1 MTDDDFTAALNAL
14 LNKHDAEFANHIKA
28 LFEQQQELI
37 EQLTA
42 DVAALKAEKEQK
54 RGFWSRVFN
63 RTKMDEATIAT
74 ITGSAMMT
82 ELAHSDIE
90 KLTTM
95 SELEK
100 AILRTVLLEAPYA
113 VHSEV
118 LREAV
123 APLLTADDKT
133 EQRREL
139 HEKAEPLV
147 EYGFIKYFCCMVDS
161 YGLNPTY
168 MGVADRLNGYV
179 ERNVVNRNSKTDYE
193 RYSMYQHM

>member
-1 MTDDDFTAALNAL
+1 MTNNDSTTALNAL
-14 LNKHDAEFANHIKA
+14 LDKHDAEFANHIKA

-63 RTKMDEATIAT
+63 GKKKDESTIAT

-82 ELAHSDIE
+82 ELADSDIK
-90 KLTTM
+90 KLTAM
-95 SELEK
+95 SEFEK
-100 AILRTVLLEAPYA
+100 AILRTVIPEAPLA

-123 APLLTADDKT
+123 APLLTADDRT
-133 EQRREL
+133 EQRREF
-139 HEKAEPLV
+139 HERAEPLV
-147 EYGFIKYFCCMVDS
+147 EHGFIKYFCCMVDS
-161 YGLNPTY
+161 YGLNPRY
-168 MGVADRLNGYV
+168 MGVADGLNEYV
-179 ERNVVNRNSKTDYE
+179 GRNVVNGNNKT
-193 RYSMYQHM
+193 SL

>member
-1 MTDDDFTAALNAL
+1 MTDNDFTTALNAL
-14 LNKHDAEFANHIKA
+14 LDEHDAELTNHINA
-28 LFEQQQELI
+28 LFGQQQALI

-42 DVAALKAEKEQK
+42 DVTALKAEKEQK

-63 RTKMDEATIAT
+63 RKKKDASTIAT

-82 ELAHSDIE
+82 ELADSDIE

-100 AILRTVLLEAPYA
+100 AILRLVIPEAPLA

-123 APLLTADDKT
+123 APLLTADDRT
-133 EQRREL
+133 EQRREF
-139 HEKAEPLV
+139 HERAEPLV
-147 EYGFIKYFCCMVDS
+147 EHGFIKYFCCMVDS
-161 YGLNPTY
+161 YGLNPAY
-168 MGVADRLNGYV
+168 MGVADRLSEYV
-179 ERNVVNRNSKTDYE
+179 GRNVVNKDIKTAL
-193 RYSMYQHM
+193 

>member
-1 MTDDDFTAALNAL
+1 MTDDDFTAALNVL
-14 LNKHDAEFANHIKA
+14 LDKHDAEFASHIKA

-54 RGFWSRVFN
+54 RGFWSLVFN
-63 RTKMDEATIAT
+63 RKKMDEANIAT
-74 ITGSAMMT
+74 ITGSAMIT
-82 ELAHSDIE
+82 ELADSDIE

-100 AILRTVLLEAPYA
+100 AILRTVIPEAPYA

-123 APLLTADDKT
+123 APLLAADDKT

-139 HEKAEPLV
+139 HERAEPLV
-147 EYGFIKYFCCMVDS
+147 EHGFIKYFCCMVDS
-161 YGLNPTY
+161 YGLNPAY
-168 MGVADRLNGYV
+168 VGVADRLNEYV
-179 ERNVVNRNSKTDYE
+179 ERSIVDGNNKAAL
-193 RYSMYQHM
+193 

>member
-1 MTDDDFTAALNAL
+1 MTKDRIRMTDNDFTAALDAL
-14 LNKHDAEFANHIKA
+14 LDKHDAELSNHIKA

-42 DVAALKAEKEQK
+42 DVAALKAEKKQK
-54 RGFWSRVFN
+54 RGFWSCVFN
-63 RTKMDEATIAT
+63 RKKKDDANIAT

-82 ELAHSDIE
+82 DLADSDIE
-90 KLTTM
+90 KLSTM
-95 SELEK
+95 NELEK
-100 AILRTVLLEAPYA
+100 AILRTVIPEAPRA

-123 APLLTADDKT
+123 APLLTAIDKT
-133 EQRREL
+133 GQRHEL

-147 EYGFIKYFCCMVDS
+147 EHGFIKYFCCMVDS

-168 MGVADRLNGYV
+168 MGVTDRLNEYV
-179 ERNVVNRNSKTDYE
+179 GCSIVDRSSNEAL
-193 RYSMYQHM
+193 

>member
-1 MTDDDFTAALNAL
+1 MTDNDFTGALNAL
-14 LNKHDAEFANHIKA
+14 LDKHDAELTNHIKTI
-28 LFEQQQELI
+28 FEQQQALI
-37 EQLTA
+37 QQLAA

-63 RTKMDEATIAT
+63 RKKKDEANIAT

-82 ELAHSDIE
+82 QLPDSDIE
-90 KLTTM
+90 KLITM

-100 AILRTVLLEAPYA
+100 AILRTVIPEAPHA
-113 VHSEV
+113 VHSDI

-123 APLLTADDKT
+123 APLLTAGEKT

-147 EYGFIKYFCCMVDS
+147 EHGFVKYFCCMVDS
-161 YGLNPTY
+161 YGLNPIY
-168 MGVADRLNGYV
+168 MGVADHLSEYV
-179 ERNVVNRNSKTDYE
+179 GRSLVDGSSKAAL
-193 RYSMYQHM
+193 

>member
-1 MTDDDFTAALNAL
+1 MTDSDFASVLNAL
-14 LNKHDAEFANHIKA
+14 LDKHDAELTNHIKA
-28 LFEQQQELI
+28 LFEQQQALI

-42 DVAALKAEKEQK
+42 DVAALKAEKEQE

-63 RTKMDEATIAT
+63 RKKKDEANIAT
-74 ITGSAMMT
+74 VTGSAMMT
-82 ELAHSDIE
+82 ELADSDIE

-100 AILRTVLLEAPYA
+100 AILGTVIPEAPHA
-113 VHSEV
+113 VHAEI

-123 APLLTADDKT
+123 APLLTADDRT

-147 EYGFIKYFCCMVDS
+147 EHGLIKYFCCMVDS
-161 YGLNPTY
+161 CGLNPTY
-168 MGVADRLNGYV
+168 MGVADLLNEYV
-179 ERNVVNRNSKTDYE
+179 GLSVIVKA
-193 RYSMYQHM
+193 

>member
-14 LNKHDAEFANHIKA
+14 LDKHDAEFVNHIKA

-42 DVAALKAEKEQK
+42 DVAVLKAEKEQK
-54 RGFWSRVFN
+54 CGFWSRVFN
-63 RTKMDEATIAT
+63 GKKKDEANAAA
-74 ITGSAMMT
+74 ITVSAKMT
-82 ELAHSDIE
+82 ELADSDIE

-100 AILRTVLLEAPYA
+100 VILRTVIPEAPLA

-147 EYGFIKYFCCMVDS
+147 EHGFIKYFCCMVDS

-168 MGVADRLNGYV
+168 MAVVDRLNEYV
-179 ERNVVNRNSKTDYE
+179 ERSIVDGNKMTL
-193 RYSMYQHM
+193 

>member
-1 MTDDDFTAALNAL
+1 MTDNDFATALNDL
-14 LNKHDAEFANHIKA
+14 LDKHDAELTNHITA
-28 LFEQQQELI
+28 LFAQQQALI

-54 RGFWSRVFN
+54 SGFWSRVFN
-63 RTKMDEATIAT
+63 RKKKDESAIATIA
-74 ITGSAMMT
+74 GSAMMT
-82 ELAHSDIE
+82 ELADSDIE

-100 AILRTVLLEAPYA
+100 AILRMVIPEAPLA

-123 APLLTADDKT
+123 APLLTADDRA
-133 EQRREL
+133 EQRREF
-139 HEKAEPLV
+139 HEKVEPLV

-161 YGLNPTY
+161 YGLNPVY
-168 MGVADRLNGYV
+168 IGVADRLNEYV
-179 ERNVVNRNSKTDYE
+179 GRNVP
-193 RYSMYQHM
+193 